1 MLQFIAHGAPFLYDG
16 QPWPYPDHF
25 VGLLRLMFGDLRA
38 VVPPPLSEVT
48 LVVVSFLCGMTVGL
62 ERERHEKPAGL
73 RTLVLICVGSAIFTL
88 ASVSPAM
95 GQREPARIAAQIVT
109 GVGFLGAGSILRD
122 RAMITGLTT
131 AATVWATAGVGMVVG
146 AGYATAGVALSLT
159 ILIALAGLKFIE
171 EHLAGS
177 CRLSTVV
184 IRYQSNNG
192 RTRIRI
198 QQSLDAARGPIK
210 VIDTPGDGGEL
221 TLTYCGAHKEHRAV
235 MTHLADISLVESFS
249 PTEGPAK
256 I

>member
-1 MLQFIAHGAPFLYDG
+1 VSTLRFI
-16 QPWPYPDHF
+16 
-25 VGLLRLMFGDLRA
+25 FGDLRA
-38 VVPPPLSEVT
+38 VVPPPLSEIT
-48 LVVVSFLCGMTVGL
+48 LMVVAFLCGMTVGL

-88 ASVSPAM
+88 ASVSPVM

-122 RAMITGLTT
+122 RLVVTGLTT

-146 AGYATAGVALSLT
+146 AGYATAGVALALT

-171 EHLAGS
+171 EHLAGP
-177 CRLSTVV
+177 CRLRTVQ
-184 IRYQSNNG
+184 IKYQSNAG

-198 QQSLDAARGPIK
+198 QQALDVARGPLK
-210 VIDTPGDGGEL
+210 VTDGPGDACEL

-235 MTHLADISLVESFS
+235 LTSLSDIGMVESFT
-249 PTEGPAK
+249 PAEGPSK

>member
-1 MLQFIAHGAPFLYDG
+1 
-16 QPWPYPDHF
+16 
-25 VGLLRLMFGDLRA
+25 MFGDLRA
-38 VVPPPLSEVT
+38 VVPPPLSEIT
-48 LVVVSFLCGMTVGL
+48 LVAVAFLCGMTVGL

-73 RTLVLICVGSAIFTL
+73 RTIVLICTGSAIFTL

-122 RAMITGLTT
+122 RFVVTGLTT

-171 EHLAGS
+171 EHLAGP
-177 CRLSTVV
+177 CRLQTVV
-184 IRYQSNNG
+184 IRYQPNSG

-198 QQSLDAARGPIK
+198 QQALDAARGPVK
-210 VIDTPGDGGEL
+210 VTDSPGDVCEL
-221 TLTYCGAHKEHRAV
+221 TLSYCGAHKEHRAV
-235 MTHLADISLVESFS
+235 LTTLSDISMVDSFS
-249 PTEGPAK
+249 SPEGTPRP
-256 I
+256 

>member
-1 MLQFIAHGAPFLYDG
+1 VYSAGPILYAGPSRLYLDLS
-16 QPWPYPDHF
+16 
-25 VGLLRLMFGDLRA
+25 VGLLRLMFGDLRT
-38 VVPPPLSEVT
+38 VVAPPLSEIT
-48 LVVVSFLCGMTVGL
+48 LVAVAFLCGMTVGL

-122 RAMITGLTT
+122 RFVVTGLTT

-171 EHLAGS
+171 EHLAGP
-177 CRLSTVV
+177 CRFTTTI
-184 IRYQSNNG
+184 IRYQSNAG

-198 QQSLDAARGPIK
+198 QQSLDAARGAIK

-221 TLTYCGAHKEHRAV
+221 TLTYCNAHKEHRAV
-235 MTHLADISLVESFS
+235 LHHLADIGNVESFT
-249 PTEGPAK
+249 PLEGGPQK
-256 I
+256 